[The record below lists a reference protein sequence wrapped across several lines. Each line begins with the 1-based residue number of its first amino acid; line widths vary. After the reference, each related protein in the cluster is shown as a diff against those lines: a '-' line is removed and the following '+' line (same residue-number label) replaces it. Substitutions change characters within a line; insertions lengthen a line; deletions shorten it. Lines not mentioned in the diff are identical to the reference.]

1 MAKPKSSAQLDRE
14 VAASLKSVDVKKLFA
29 WRPKLEETIVDVAEG
44 RVSRSGD
51 QPLRVSRLD
60 TPRGAYM
67 ILDGHHRVVEAI
79 RAGHQTTP
87 IEIDP
92 YLPRIERAGGA
103 FDSYINDKVNVHKRV
118 ARGLSRA

>member
-1 MAKPKSSAQLDRE
+1 MTKSAAQLDHE

-51 QPLRVSRLD
+51 RPLRVSRLD

-67 ILDGHHRVVEAI
+67 ILDGHHRAVEAI
-79 RAGHQTTP
+79 RAGHQTIP
-87 IEIDP
+87 IEIDH

-103 FDSYINDKVNVHKRV
+103 FNSYINDKVNVYKRV